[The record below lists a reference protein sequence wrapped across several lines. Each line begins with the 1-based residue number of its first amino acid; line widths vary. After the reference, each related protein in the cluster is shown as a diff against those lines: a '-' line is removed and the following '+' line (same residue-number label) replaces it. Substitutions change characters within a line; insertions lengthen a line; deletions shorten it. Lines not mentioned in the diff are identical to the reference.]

1 MRTWAGTQLAAYERF
16 RQPPHQWLRH
26 DDIAAQ
32 QGLFVLTRNRE
43 LLKRRIISHG
53 CYMNPLKPSLQL
65 RELCERIDQVRSVQ
79 PFILYLL
86 TPCCCT

>member
-1 MRTWAGTQLAAYERF
+1 M
-16 RQPPHQWLRH
+16 
-26 DDIAAQ
+26 
-32 QGLFVLTRNRE
+32 LTRNRE